1 MAAAAESA
9 VLFSNAQLVDGT
21 TQDAR
26 EGYNVLVEG
35 GRIREVSD
43 RPITAK
49 SAHTIDLGGKVLMP
63 GLIDCHVHVVAGLP
77 SLGGSAALPN
87 SLVAARAAVAMKSML
102 MRGFTTVRDVGGAD
116 HGLVMAVDEGSI
128 IGPRLVICGKALSQT
143 GGHADFRGRFDDRPP
158 THYPSRLG
166 AVGRVVD
173 GVPDI
178 RRAAREEIKSGA
190 RFIKI
195 MANGGVASPTDPIQF
210 LGFSREEM
218 AAVVEEARM
227 AQTYVAGHLYTD
239 EAIRRFIE
247 CGGHSVEHGN
257 LATADTARLIREQG
271 AVVVP
276 TLVTFEA
283 LAEEGKALGF
293 PPESLA
299 KIAEVRGAGL
309 GSLEIFREAGVTM
322 AYGTDLLGPMQRHQ
336 SREFE
341 IRTRVLTPFEV
352 IRSATVNAATLVQSA
367 LPAPVGVIEPDALA
381 DLIVVEDNPL
391 RDIRCLTGE
400 GERILA
406 IMKQGVLFKNKLEA

>member
-63 GLIDCHVHVVAGLP
+63 GLIDCHVHVVAGLA

-195 MANGGVASPTDPIQF
+195 MANGGVASRRIRSSSSASPGRKWR
-210 LGFSREEM
+210 LLSR
-218 AAVVEEARM
+218 
-227 AQTYVAGHLYTD
+227 
-239 EAIRRFIE
+239 RRAW
-247 CGGHSVEHGN
+247 
-257 LATADTARLIREQG
+257 LR
-271 AVVVP
+271 P
-276 TLVTFEA
+276 TLPVTSTQTRPF
-283 LAEEGKALGF
+283 
-293 PPESLA
+293 
-299 KIAEVRGAGL
+299 AG
-309 GSLEIFREAGVTM
+309 S
-322 AYGTDLLGPMQRHQ
+322 
-336 SREFE
+336 S
-341 IRTRVLTPFEV
+341 
-352 IRSATVNAATLVQSA
+352 NAAAILWSTATSR
-367 LPAPVGVIEPDALA
+367 LPKRPG
-381 DLIVVEDNPL
+381 
-391 RDIRCLTGE
+391 
-400 GERILA
+400 
-406 IMKQGVLFKNKLEA
+406 